1 MGRILKRREITAKDI
16 DLKKVKTK
24 QEKINFSVVAWSLC
38 MYSRSSGVGEEK
50 ASIIHVFYESKDE
63 RKVLNAF
70 SSSGIDLESAEAEP
84 VDPASNLHH
93 EQRIM
98 YTTESLY
105 LEDTYE
111 YEERDSPLTIEEL

>member
-1 MGRILKRREITAKDI
+1 MPKRILKRREITAKET
-16 DLKKVKTK
+16 DLKKVRTK
-24 QEKINFSVVAWSLC
+24 QEKIPFSVVSWSLC

-70 SSSGIDLESAEAEP
+70 SSSGIDLEAAEASP
-84 VDPASNLHH
+84 VDPSSNLAH

-98 YTTESLY
+98 YTHEPLY
-105 LEDTYE
+105 LEDAYE
-111 YEERDSPLTIEEL
+111 YEERANPLTDEE